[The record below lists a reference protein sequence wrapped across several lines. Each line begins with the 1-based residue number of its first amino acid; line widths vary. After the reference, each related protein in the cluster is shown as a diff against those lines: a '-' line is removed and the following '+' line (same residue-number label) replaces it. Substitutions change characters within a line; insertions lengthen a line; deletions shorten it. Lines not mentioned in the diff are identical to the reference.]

1 MANQRT
7 LCPFP
12 LYLTTFI
19 WCHTDFPASVSW
31 PVCPSRNP
39 HFTHRRVPPSS
50 FMDEA
55 QLQAN
60 NFKCRSFALLTQLA
74 VLVSS
79 DEQKALP
86 GISWRER
93 LCRKSGGSPYVDTRK
108 IRRLVVH
115 FGDNRINGVM
125 TERSSLLIGWR
136 TGCLRIPQTYQ
147 RPVHH
152 SLRSCSSSLSP
163 PSFQLAQVVTAL
175 GSDLGV
181 FPGD

>member
-1 MANQRT
+1 MASQRT

-31 PVCPSRNP
+31 PMCPSRNP

-60 NFKCRSFALLTQLA
+60 NFKCRSFALLTQPA

-79 DEQKALP
+79 DEQKGLP

-93 LCRKSGGSPYVDTRK
+93 LQKIWRQPCVDTRK
-108 IRRLVVH
+108 ICWLVVH
-115 FGDNRINGVM
+115 FGDNRINRVM

-136 TGCLRIPQTYQ
+136 TRCLRIPQTYH

-152 SLRSCSSSLSP
+152 LLRSCSSSLSP
-163 PSFQLAQVVTAL
+163 PSF
-175 GSDLGV
+175 
-181 FPGD
+181 